1 MTLSANA
8 RLFDLNAADR
18 DVALDAISIDNI
30 SDQQLLWIDLT
41 GDDAELKPVAQ
52 HLGWP
57 EALQQMVPGTTPEVR
72 TCGDAF
78 LVRVIASRNEG
89 SLIFNGIV
97 LTIIAGSNYVVS
109 IHAEPIPFIDE
120 LREREVGNSDLGVLS
135 ADSFV
140 ASLLDWHLGTYFD
153 AVSDFEAADERL
165 ETAIL
170 DDTHHPCLQTLRSL
184 RKAASRLRRMLSA
197 HRGVF
202 SALARPDFRP
212 SAERESNEH
221 FLTLD
226 THFQRALDAVEG
238 TREIVIGSF
247 ELFSNQTALRTNDV
261 VRVLTFVTVL
271 IGVLAVVAGALGMN
285 FEAPI
290 FKTGMT
296 GLTVAIVLMVAI
308 AAVGVALAKWRD
320 WI

>member
-1 MTLSANA
+1 MERSENS
-8 RLFDLNAADR
+8 RLFDVNAADR
-18 DVALDAISIDNI
+18 DVALDDISIDDI

-41 GDDAELKPVAQ
+41 GDDAELGPIGRQ
-52 HLGWP
+52 LGWP
-57 EALQQMVPGTTPEVR
+57 AALSDMVAGTNPEVR

-78 LVRVIASRNEG
+78 LVRVVASRHDG
-89 SLIFNGIV
+89 GLVFNGIV
-97 LTIIAGSNYVVS
+97 LTIIAGRNYVVS
-109 IHAEPIPFIDE
+109 VHAESIPFIEE
-120 LREREVGNSDLGVLS
+120 LRQREVGSSDLGVLS

-170 DDTHHPCLQTLRSL
+170 DDTDHHCLQTLRGL

-197 HRGVF
+197 HRTVF

-296 GLTVAIVLMVAI
+296 GLTVAIAGMLAVAAI
-308 AAVGVALAKWRD
+308 GVVLAKWRD

>member
-1 MTLSANA
+1 MALSANA
-8 RLFDLNAADR
+8 RLFDVNAADR
-18 DVALDAISIDNI
+18 DVALDAISIDSI
-30 SDQQLLWIDLT
+30 TEQQLLWIDLT
-41 GDDAELKPVAQ
+41 GNDADLKPVAQ

-57 EALQQMVPGTTPEVR
+57 EALRQMVPGNTPEVR

-78 LVRVIASRNEG
+78 MVRVIASRHEG
-89 SLIFNGIV
+89 GLIFNGIV
-97 LTIIAGSNYVVS
+97 LTIVAGSNYVVS
-109 IHAEPIPFIDE
+109 IHAEPIAFIDE

-170 DDTHHPCLQTLRSL
+170 DDTHHHCLQTLSSL
-184 RKAASRLRRMLSA
+184 RKAASRLRRMLAA

-308 AAVGVALAKWRD
+308 AVAGVGLAKWRD